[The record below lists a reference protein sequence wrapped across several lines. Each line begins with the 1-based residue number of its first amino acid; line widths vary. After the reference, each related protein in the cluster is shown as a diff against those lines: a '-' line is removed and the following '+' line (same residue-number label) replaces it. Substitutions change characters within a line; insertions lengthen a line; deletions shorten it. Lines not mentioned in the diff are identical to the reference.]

1 MANVARMRRK
11 ALPYT
16 FVLPLS
22 VILLLVN
29 FYPLLYSIRLS
40 LSTWP
45 MDKFMEGPTFAGL
58 VNYERVFQ
66 SERMW
71 SSISFMAF
79 YVVTSVV
86 AVFIFGMVVALL
98 LDTNLPA
105 RGLIRSVIVLPIAMA
120 PLIIALTWRHLL
132 DADFGVVNFFLGLF
146 GIRSIAWLSTLPW
159 AKIAIVI
166 VDVWHHVPFVGIV
179 LLAGLQSIPEEYR
192 DAARIDGG
200 SRWQIFWKITLPL
213 LRPAILVA
221 AVVLTTNAV
230 RMFDLSFAL
239 TGGGP
244 AASTETLTFF
254 AFNQAFQAFN
264 LPVASAVSWV
274 VFAFNLTI
282 TLIFVRVLYVKV
294 EV

>member
-22 VILLLVN
+22 AVLLLVN

-40 LSTWP
+40 LSVWP

-146 GIRSIAWLSTLPW
+146 GIRSIPWLSTLPW

-192 DAARIDGG
+192 EAA
-200 SRWQIFWKITLPL
+200 
-213 LRPAILVA
+213 
-221 AVVLTTNAV
+221 
-230 RMFDLSFAL
+230 
-239 TGGGP
+239 
-244 AASTETLTFF
+244 
-254 AFNQAFQAFN
+254 
-264 LPVASAVSWV
+264 
-274 VFAFNLTI
+274 
-282 TLIFVRVLYVKV
+282 
-294 EV
+294 